1 MHVRDKEILSL
12 HSTAEKKKTSSSF
25 QTLQTISTS
34 FLHRATD
41 DRTSDEVLTFPKLAI
56 EEKETDIYLERER
69 CTYIY
74 IERAQEIR
82 VREIDKERK
91 IKGY

>member
-1 MHVRDKEILSL
+1 MHVREKETLCL

-41 DRTSDEVLTFPKLAI
+41 DRTSDDGLTFPKLAI
-56 EEKETDIYLERER
+56 EEKETDIY
-69 CTYIY
+69 IY
-74 IERAQEIR
+74 IER
-82 VREIDKERK
+82 ERDAHTS
-91 IKGY
+91 I